1 MAVTLTPALIEG
13 FVGSCLANRFDS
25 PTKTPQFHRDL
36 WDLCCSK
43 YPLVAV
49 AAPRGHAKST
59 AVSMAYVLAA
69 VLFRD
74 RQFVVLVSDTE
85 GQSKE
90 FLGDLKK
97 ELQGNDDII
106 QLFGIRTL
114 LKDTETD
121 IIVQLE
127 DGYQFRIIAKGSEQK
142 VRGMKWNHKR
152 PDLIIGDDME
162 NDEIVM
168 NPERRE
174 KFRNWVM
181 KALLPCRAPHG
192 IVRIVGTILHLD
204 SFLARIC
211 PIDGQRM
218 SKQEGLRWVS
228 INPRAPWKS
237 VVYMAHEGSN
247 PQHLHNNSQILWPE
261 RFDKQYFV
269 DKYLEAV
276 DMGLPEA
283 YAQEQLNRPLD
294 DTYALF
300 RKSDFVAMTS
310 EEKEQIALNKLPL
323 TNYCGVDLAISESNR
338 ADFSVFHVVSMD
350 SKGYIFHRKTI
361 RQRMDGKEIVDTL
374 VALQKAYDLQWIA
387 IEQDKIGKSI
397 GPFLREQ
404 IIEQN
409 VPMRLI
415 PIVPSADKQMRIRGI
430 QARMRAGGIKF
441 DKEDDAYQD
450 LETEFLQFPRGRH
463 DDQVDAFSCIGLAL
477 DKMMQAQTIEE
488 EADDEYHEELRASDN
503 WYQGRSHATGY

>member
-1 MAVTLTPALIEG
+1 MAITLTPQLIEG
-13 FVGSCLANRFDS
+13 FVGSCLASKFDD
-25 PTKTPQFHRDL
+25 PAKTPQFHREL
-36 WDLCCSK
+36 WELCCSQH
-43 YPLVAV
+43 PLVAV

-69 VLFRD
+69 ALFRD
-74 RQFVVLVSDTE
+74 RQFIVIVSDTE
-85 GQSKE
+85 GQAKE

-97 ELQGNDDII
+97 ELQSNEDII
-106 QLFGIRTL
+106 QLFGVQDMV
-114 LKDTETD
+114 KDTETD
-121 IIVQLE
+121 FIVKME

-192 IVRIVGTILHLD
+192 IVRIVGTILHMD

-218 SKQEGLRWVS
+218 SKQEGLKWVS
-228 INPRAPWKS
+228 INKHAPWKS
-237 VVYMAHEGSN
+237 VVYMAHLGTN
-247 PQHLHNNSQILWPE
+247 PHNIENNSEILWPE
-261 RFDKQYFV
+261 RFDKASFIE
-269 DKYLEAV
+269 KYIGAI
-276 DMGLPEA
+276 DMGLPEG
-283 YAQEQLNRPLD
+283 YAQEYLNRPLD
-294 DTYALF
+294 DTFALF
-300 RKSDFVAMTS
+300 RKSDFIGITA
-310 EEKEQIALNKLPL
+310 EEKEGIALGKIPL
-323 TNYCGVDLAISESNR
+323 TNYCGVDLAISENTR
-338 ADFSVFHVVSMD
+338 ADYSVFHVVGMD
-350 SKGYIFHRKTI
+350 SKNYIYHRKTI

-374 VALQKAYDLQWIA
+374 VALQKNYDLQWIA
-387 IEQDKIGKSI
+387 IEQDKIGKSL
-397 GPFLREQ
+397 GPFIKEQ

-409 VPMRLI
+409 VPMRLV
-415 PIVPSADKQMRIRGI
+415 PITPSADKPMRVRGI

-441 DKEDDAYQD
+441 DKSDDNYQD

-463 DDQVDAFSCIGLAL
+463 DDQVDAYSCIGLAL
-477 DKMMQAQTIEE
+477 DKMMTAQTKEEE
-488 EADDEYHEELRASDN
+488 EADEYDEEMRVSDN